1 MWEHMDAIFP
11 LCVACS
17 AAITAQEIAVSR
29 CSWSVSSQYCVCSWC
44 EEPHGGMLM
53 GSNGSQRVLGSL
65 MEASVLS
72 KLQQIYWAVYGPTWS
87 FALLFSCG
95 LRFL

>member
-1 MWEHMDAIFP
+1 
-11 LCVACS
+11 
-17 AAITAQEIAVSR
+17 
-29 CSWSVSSQYCVCSWC
+29 
-44 EEPHGGMLM
+44 M